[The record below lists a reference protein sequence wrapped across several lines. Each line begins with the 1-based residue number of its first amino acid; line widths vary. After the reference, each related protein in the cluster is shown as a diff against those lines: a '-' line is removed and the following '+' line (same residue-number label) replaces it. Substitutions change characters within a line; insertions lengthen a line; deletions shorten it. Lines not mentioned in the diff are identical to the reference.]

1 MKAQEKQEIMKR
13 AQEWMRS
20 SLISNHLSNTKK
32 LTKLSEFKINPF
44 LWPYLANYYRGTTD
58 YRALAEVL
66 ILPRV
71 LGTSI
76 TTTFGNEAQRFIST
90 VFSDSSYGS
99 VVSGIDIEFID
110 AVDGRKK
117 YCQLKAGPNG
127 LNKDDVKTV
136 TDHFQAV
143 KNLARTNSLP
153 LQHND
158 MVLGILYG
166 EPEEMN
172 GNIKAVAKEY
182 PLYAGKEFWFRF
194 TGDEDFYEDLAV
206 SMADVAE
213 EVDVREVIEQTIDA
227 LAQEIIQKYPDIS
240 KTKKL

>member
-1 MKAQEKQEIMKR
+1 MKR

-32 LTKLSEFKINPF
+32 LTKLSAFKINPF

-90 VFSDSSYGS
+90 VFAGSYGS
-99 VVSGIDIEFID
+99 VVSGIDIEFTD

-158 MVLGILYG
+158 MVLGTLYG
-166 EPEEMN
+166 EPYEMN
-172 GNIKAVAKEY
+172 ANIKAVAKEY

-194 TGDEDFYEDLAV
+194 TGDEDFYEDLAIA
-206 SMADVAE
+206 MADVAE
-213 EVDVREVIEQTIDA
+213 EVDVREVIEETIDA